1 LNFGL
6 AIFIVS
12 QNFNSKVA
20 RLYFALGLCFATWNY
35 GTFWMFRVHDSY
47 AGGADP
53 ENAAR
58 AVFWARFLQFG
69 VVFLLVLL
77 NHVALLI
84 ARVDLRPYRK
94 FIIFIYV
101 SHVLLGLSNFTS
113 FFITGVRNVG
123 YAYYSVA
130 GPGFWIWC
138 CFFPLLPISVVVLLK
153 KRQQFPPIHRKRLT
167 PLIAAQ
173 TAFAFCACNDILPIL
188 GIDYY
193 PFTHAQIYPFG
204 SVVAIFYGLM
214 IGYSVLQHQLLDIQV
229 AFSRVAAKFIRLLFL
244 FLVGLLFLL
253 LMAVCQPDS
262 FTLYSFVSG
271 IAALLI
277 GSLVASSLF
286 PRLFGGAAESLERRI
301 LGDRFE
307 YHDQIRS
314 FIASM
319 PMYTDTT
326 LLMDDLH
333 ELLLR
338 TINVRHYH
346 IILFDNTSRTFSLF
360 RFYPEQAVKQIP
372 ELRSDSAIFRF
383 FETTE
388 SEYLALNIA
397 YATPGGLDLEQ
408 EAREQLLKFDTEFCF
423 PFFFDDEPFGLLLI
437 GEKNSGEPYTFT
449 DLELLVSLTKNLSV
463 IINQIRM
470 KNQILQ
476 AQELELLGRMSRGMA
491 HDLNNLLT
499 PIWTFLQ
506 LSNEGAAQDDL
517 NEDLLPVALR
527 NIKTMRAYIREALFF
542 SENLRPDFQLGR
554 LDVVVSQAV
563 DLVRSKSEKSVDILV
578 SSPGEVLV
586 EIDEVL
592 IQRLIANIVS
602 NALDASPPNSTIHI
616 ELIRLVKT
624 ETNRDWLRVRIV
636 DSGEGIKPEDLN
648 RVFTPYFTTK
658 NRGDQQRGFGL
669 GLAICRKIVHLH
681 GGNLNIASQVKKGT
695 TVQIDLPSRQVRPA
709 TVAVQ

>member
-1 LNFGL
+1 MNFGL